1 MSTSTA
7 LKEICT
13 EARPLIEQHLDIAA
27 QLVALRELATAKGL
41 EWSSIK
47 GLLKAQI
54 EDERDESGDGKRVR
68 KIVEKAEFASAYADM
83 LGLGNLNEESFSRE
97 AAE

>member
-1 MSTSTA
+1 MATSDA
-7 LKEICT
+7 LREICT
-13 EARPLIEQHLDIAA
+13 TARPLIEQHLDIAV
-27 QLVALRELATAKGL
+27 QLVALRDLATAKGL
-41 EWSSIK
+41 EWSSVK

-83 LGLGNLNEESFSRE
+83 LGLNINEESFSRE
-97 AAE
+97 EAA

>member
-1 MSTSTA
+1 MSTSQA
-7 LKEICT
+7 LREICT

-41 EWSSIK
+41 EWSSVK

-83 LGLGNLNEESFSRE
+83 LGFNINEENNIRGE
-97 AAE
+97 AA

>member
-1 MSTSTA
+1 MSTSQA
-7 LKEICT
+7 LKTICT

-27 QLVALRELATAKGL
+27 QLVALRELATSQGL
-41 EWSSIK
+41 EWSSVK

-54 EDERDESGDGKRVR
+54 EDERDESGEGKRVR

-83 LGLGNLNEESFSRE
+83 LGLNINEGNFSSGGSE
-97 AAE
+97 

>member
-1 MSTSTA
+1 MSTSDA
-7 LKEICT
+7 LREICT

-41 EWSSIK
+41 EWSSVK

-54 EDERDESGDGKRVR
+54 EDERDESGDGKRVKR
-68 KIVEKAEFASAYADM
+68 IVEKAEFASAYADM
-83 LGLGNLNEESFSRE
+83 LGFNLNEESISQE
-97 AAE
+97 TDE